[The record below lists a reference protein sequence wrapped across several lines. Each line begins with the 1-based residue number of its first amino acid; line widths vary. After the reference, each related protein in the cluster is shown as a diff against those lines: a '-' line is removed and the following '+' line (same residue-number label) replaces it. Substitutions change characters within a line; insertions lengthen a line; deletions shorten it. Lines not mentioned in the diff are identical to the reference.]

1 MNNVSQQSPTKTVE
15 SDMKHSTAKR
25 MTWIIFIVLLTMH
38 VFLTWK
44 ALQFDWLFLV
54 IGAIW
59 PVLLLEATGL
69 KFSSC
74 YQFICMPNT
83 AGWTLCLVVWGGI
96 HYSAARLLSKWAMR
110 E

>member
-1 MNNVSQQSPTKTVE
+1 MTIPPTQTTGR
-15 SDMKHSTAKR
+15 DMKQSTANR
-25 MTWIIFIVLLTMH
+25 MKWIIFIVLLTMH

-59 PVLLLEATGL
+59 PVLLLEAAGV

-74 YQFICMPNT
+74 YEFICMPNT
-83 AGWTLCLVVWGGI
+83 AGWTLCLVIWGVI
-96 HYSAARLLSKWAMR
+96 HYSAARLLTTWTMR